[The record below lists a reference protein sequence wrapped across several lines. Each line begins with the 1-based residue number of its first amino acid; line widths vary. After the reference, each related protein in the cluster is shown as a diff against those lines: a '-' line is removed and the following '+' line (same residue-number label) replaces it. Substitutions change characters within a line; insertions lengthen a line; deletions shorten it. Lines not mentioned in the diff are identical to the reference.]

1 MLLGSMI
8 QCVTSCI
15 RFVGLINP
23 TCLLTV
29 RPQSGYFGGG
39 AIGDM
44 TEDVANDYMKR
55 STEMNA

>member
-1 MLLGSMI
+1 MI
-8 QCVTSCI
+8 SACIVTVSTVYLI
-15 RFVGLINP
+15 GWINP
-23 TCLLTV
+23 TCLPTV

-39 AIGDM
+39 VIGDM